1 MVQERR
7 VHQFL
12 VICKN
17 HTKQKKC
24 SSIAVVFDSVNYR
37 HRGKHKAGL
46 FSGLRYLFSSNT
58 ALSTDRSNVA
68 MQRRHFK
75 AVYLFYSQQKQKKLH
90 SSSFYSSMDLQLSG
104 APAGHMFTHSRSS
117 FWVDSL
123 IICGGWQVK
132 RSSFSH
138 RNILTCKDFS
148 CHSHVRLW
156 SRWSLSPLSLKGC
169 PSQVWFPSWTL
180 QEK

>member
-1 MVQERR
+1 MTNTVHKRNHSLKGLLNLWKCNWQFGLLMVQERR

-12 VICKN
+12 VIWNN

-24 SSIAVVFDSVNYR
+24 SSIAVVFNSVNYR

-123 IICGGWQVK
+123 IICMDD
-132 RSSFSH
+132 RS
-138 RNILTCKDFS
+138 
-148 CHSHVRLW
+148 
-156 SRWSLSPLSLKGC
+156 KGHH
-169 PSQVWFPSWTL
+169 FHT
-180 QEK
+180 ETY